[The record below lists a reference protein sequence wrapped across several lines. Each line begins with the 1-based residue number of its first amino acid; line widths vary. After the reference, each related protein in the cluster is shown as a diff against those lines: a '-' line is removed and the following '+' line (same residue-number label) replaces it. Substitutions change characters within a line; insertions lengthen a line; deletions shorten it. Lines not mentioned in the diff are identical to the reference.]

1 MEILKIITIAA
12 LVIYGILFLVFSLL
26 EKRQV
31 YTILLFMLIGVVSML
46 VINIISGFTG
56 INIPLNLYTLLTSAF
71 GGVPGVVTLLLLK
84 IIFFV

>member
-26 EKRQV
+26 EKRPV
-31 YTILLFMLIGVVSML
+31 YTILLFMLVGVISML
-46 VINIISGFTG
+46 VINITSSFTG
-56 INIPLNLYTLLTSAF
+56 IYIPLNLYTLLTSAF

>member
-26 EKRQV
+26 EKRPV